1 MKKILSVILILTM
14 LVTGLLLVSC
24 NDYQKP
30 TNDQG
35 YSIALDLTE
44 EWNKISNGAQLVQGC
59 IVVRKGFAESNP
71 ATVKK
76 FLDEYKDSVL
86 FTKANPK
93 EASNYIKEFGIF
105 DNAAIAEK
113 AIPNCNIAYLEGD
126 TMKSYMSDFL
136 NAMYSVAPASIGN
149 KIPSDDFYY
158 FRSENEN
165 FETNNVRITTLN
177 GTTGFG
183 MAKLMHDASVNETEN
198 NYTFNVVSDA
208 TNIVAGLINGSIDI
222 AALPTNAASN
232 VYNKAN
238 GSVQILAINTLG
250 VLYALDKTG
259 EINSISDLEGK
270 TIYCPTQNPSFI
282 LEYILKANNINA
294 TINSTDFSTP
304 AALRTAVIAGRVDI
318 AILPEPMVSIV
329 MATANQ

>member
-93 EASNYIKEFGIF
+93 EASNYIK
-105 DNAAIAEK
+105 
-113 AIPNCNIAYLEGD
+113 
-126 TMKSYMSDFL
+126 
-136 NAMYSVAPASIGN
+136 
-149 KIPSDDFYY
+149 
-158 FRSENEN
+158 
-165 FETNNVRITTLN
+165 
-177 GTTGFG
+177 
-183 MAKLMHDASVNETEN
+183 
-198 NYTFNVVSDA
+198 
-208 TNIVAGLINGSIDI
+208 
-222 AALPTNAASN
+222 
-232 VYNKAN
+232 
-238 GSVQILAINTLG
+238 
-250 VLYALDKTG
+250 
-259 EINSISDLEGK
+259 
-270 TIYCPTQNPSFI
+270 
-282 LEYILKANNINA
+282 
-294 TINSTDFSTP
+294 
-304 AALRTAVIAGRVDI
+304 
-318 AILPEPMVSIV
+318 
-329 MATANQ
+329 